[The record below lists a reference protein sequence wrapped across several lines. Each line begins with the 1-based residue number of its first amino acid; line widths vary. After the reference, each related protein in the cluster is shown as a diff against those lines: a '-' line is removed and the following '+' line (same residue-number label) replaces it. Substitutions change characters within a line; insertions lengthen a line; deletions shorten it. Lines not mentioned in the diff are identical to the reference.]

1 MALKAVNE
9 IEEQKVQRGI
19 MKQLFEMS
27 RHAWKMADD
36 AEGAALRSKLA
47 SLAIQEELR
56 VRIEILDDQIGDREE
71 LDSIPTREDFKA
83 DQADLDRKS
92 ALDDFAEG
100 EDIPLIHDTDEHED
114 NPGAA

>member
-19 MKQLFEMS
+19 MKQLF
-27 RHAWKMADD
+27 AMAQESWLVARD
-36 AEGAALRSKLA
+36 AEGAANRAKLKA
-47 SLAIQEELR
+47 LNLLEELR
-56 VRIEILDDQIGDREE
+56 VRIEILDESIGDREE

-92 ALDDFAEG
+92 ALDDFADG